1 MHKAMSILYRPVV
14 NSFGNRYEIEEY
26 KGDIWDDI
34 MLDMPTSVAVSS
46 LVFLPF
52 RKRLVKS
59 YPKLFG
65 TGTGRNDRDI
75 TPSGNFYKNWGGI
88 TQ

>member
-46 LVFLPF
+46 LVFY
-52 RKRLVKS
+52 RLESDLLRV
-59 YPKLFG
+59 
-65 TGTGRNDRDI
+65 T
-75 TPSGNFYKNWGGI
+75 
-88 TQ
+88 